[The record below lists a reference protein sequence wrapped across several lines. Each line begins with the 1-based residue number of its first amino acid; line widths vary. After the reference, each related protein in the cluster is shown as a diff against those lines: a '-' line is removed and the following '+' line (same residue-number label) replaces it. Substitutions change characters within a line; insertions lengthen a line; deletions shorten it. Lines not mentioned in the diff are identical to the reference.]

1 MPWETR
7 CMMGFLSLIRVGVV
21 RVDVGVG
28 ESQNLL

>member
-7 CMMGFLSLIRVGVV
+7 CMMGFLPLIRVG
-21 RVDVGVG
+21 VDVGVG